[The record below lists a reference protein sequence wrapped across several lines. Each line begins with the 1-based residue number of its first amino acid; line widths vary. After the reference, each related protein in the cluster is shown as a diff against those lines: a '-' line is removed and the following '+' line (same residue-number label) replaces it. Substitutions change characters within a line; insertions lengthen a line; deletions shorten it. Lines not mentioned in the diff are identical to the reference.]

1 MGAAAKQ
8 AQQVEVN
15 VEEAIEDAE
24 DAEDAAGD
32 AVDASDDDSAVEDAV
47 DVIEEASWDIDTKA
61 HTSDAVVVQQLTPK
75 EAFEDLSTF
84 LAAARSTVI
93 ALLRTRIQADGACK
107 LHLTPQ

>member
-32 AVDASDDDSAVEDAV
+32 AVDASDDDSAVEDAA
-47 DVIEEASWDIDTKA
+47 DGIEEASWVIETKA
-61 HTSDAVVVQQLTPK
+61 HTSDAVVVQQLTSK
-75 EAFEDLSTF
+75 EAFDVPP
-84 LAAARSTVI
+84 VI
-93 ALLRTRIQADGACK
+93 L
-107 LHLTPQ
+107 